1 MEEPISKPK
10 EPSPSFRV
18 YPGRGLIVL
27 VSVACL
33 IIIVAGLRL
42 ASEFFIPIVLGFFL
56 AVLSFP
62 IQRWLNTRGVP
73 EPIAV
78 VLTIFLYLLILS
90 GLIYLASGVIPEFQS
105 KRDTYAALVQ
115 QKMTS
120 LTIWIDGTMDSL
132 GNFADRF
139 SPGDPSVATTPP
151 LETKRELL
159 SFREIFDRFWDSSI
173 ILDFL
178 GQSALVGKVTS
189 LLTKA
194 FFVFVVMIFVLA
206 ESGRYADKVRAVLE
220 AKGPDLGRF
229 HRSAADLQKYLGI
242 KTAVSAATGLLA
254 WLSCSLIGV
263 DFPILWGL
271 IAFVFNYIPAIGSV
285 VAAVPP
291 VILALVQLD
300 GLWGGVVLAICYL
313 AINQT
318 IGTILEPMLLGNRFG
333 ISTVVVIVSVVFWGY
348 VWGPVGM
355 FLAVPLTMVVKVMLD
370 NSADW
375 RWISVLMGKGE
386 KATNA
391 PPLVPKA
398 VAGVSNPEASAS
410 DGKIS

>member
-1 MEEPISKPK
+1 
-10 EPSPSFRV
+10 
-18 YPGRGLIVL
+18 
-27 VSVACL
+27 
-33 IIIVAGLRL
+33 
-42 ASEFFIPIVLGFFL
+42 
-56 AVLSFP
+56 
-62 IQRWLNTRGVP
+62 
-73 EPIAV
+73 
-78 VLTIFLYLLILS
+78 
-90 GLIYLASGVIPEFQS
+90 
-105 KRDTYAALVQ
+105 
-115 QKMTS
+115 MTS

-159 SFREIFDRFWDSSI
+159 SFREIFDRYWDSSI

-300 GLWGGVVLAICYL
+300 GLWGGGCSGHLLPRYQSNHRDHPGAHVVGQQVWHFDRGGHRFSGFLGLRLGTGGNVPCGAFDHGGEGNARQQCGLEVDFCADGERREGHQCAPFGPQSRGGRFKSGGFSLRRENFLISFGRQAVL
-313 AINQT
+313 
-318 IGTILEPMLLGNRFG
+318 IGD
-333 ISTVVVIVSVVFWGY
+333 
-348 VWGPVGM
+348 
-355 FLAVPLTMVVKVMLD
+355 A
-370 NSADW
+370 A
-375 RWISVLMGKGE
+375 
-386 KATNA
+386 
-391 PPLVPKA
+391 
-398 VAGVSNPEASAS
+398 
-410 DGKIS
+410 